1 MVCDA
6 LLLKAIDFGESD
18 RIVHLLTPV
27 EGRLTAIAKGARRSV
42 KRFPGTLDLFN
53 HLRIHIERR
62 RGSLAPAAQAPMARL
77 EQATLVEP
85 FLSLRVIPSRFALAC
100 YLVELLDR
108 LAPEGGDPRDA
119 KSLFEFALD
128 ALGAVARC
136 VPDARLRVL
145 LELRTLA
152 TLGFRPQLR
161 CCVRCGREVSGPGQV
176 AFNVPEGGV
185 VCGACAARLDGLLP
199 VHLGTLRALER
210 ALEFDPRRLDRLS
223 LGAAALEEA
232 RHLVGRFARYHLG
245 LELRSE
251 RFLDETLAVS
261 DRTSPRGSA

>member
-1 MVCDA
+1 MIPGAPAERNHGATKTLFTDTA
-6 LLLKAIDFGESD
+6 SD
-18 RIVHLLTPV
+18 RYREKAPRPRSPLAGTAAATPIPCAPRPTQAG
-27 EGRLTAIAKGARRSV
+27 EYFLADRARR
-42 KRFPGTLDLFN
+42 PGDQAAV
-53 HLRIHIERR
+53 R
-62 RGSLAPAAQAPMARL
+62 PATA
-77 EQATLVEP
+77 
-85 FLSLRVIPSRFALAC
+85 PSRFALAC

-210 ALEFDPRRLDRLS
+210 ALEFDPQSLDRLS

-245 LELRSE
+245 LQLRSE
-251 RFLDETLAVS
+251 RFLDETLATS
-261 DRTSPRGSA
+261 GRTSPRGSA